1 MNGIEKITARIE
13 ADAKNEIAEILREG
27 EAKAAQIRAD
37 YQSQAD
43 AAAKAAAAA
52 GKEAASRQA
61 GRLEGA
67 AQMEAKKM
75 LLAAKQSCMDAA
87 FQKAKEQL
95 LALPDGEYAALL
107 ARMAVRAAKTGR
119 EEIVL
124 NAKDRQ
130 RVGLQ
135 VVAKANAML
144 AEAAAPESAGKAAK
158 AAKAGNKAGE
168 ILSKVVTGASALLQG
183 TAMLTLAEETREMD
197 GGLILRDGQVEVN
210 CAFETQLRVLRE
222 DMTAEVA
229 AILFA

>member
-13 ADAKNEIAEILREG
+13 TDAKNEIAEILREG
-27 EAKAAQIRAD
+27 EAKAAQIRSG
-37 YQSQAD
+37 YQAQAE
-43 AAAKAAAAA
+43 AAAKAADAA
-52 GKEAASRQA
+52 GKEAAQRQA
-61 GRLEGA
+61 ERLEGA

-87 FQKAKEQL
+87 FEKAHKRLQS
-95 LALPDGEYAALL
+95 LPEGEYAELL

-119 EEIVL
+119 EEIIL
-124 NAKDRQ
+124 SARDRE
-130 RVGLQ
+130 RVGPQ
-135 VVAKANAML
+135 VAAKANAIL
-144 AEAAAPESAGKAAK
+144 AEAVAPEAAEKAAK
-158 AAKAGNKAGE
+158 SGGKAGKV
-168 ILSKVVTGASALLQG
+168 LSKVVTGASALLQG
-183 TAMLTLAEETREMD
+183 TAMLTLAQDTREMD